1 MDVDFTHHNTWVLM
15 PAHWY
20 GSSNR
25 IDFLEIL
32 GPFPAKTQEVR
43 FSPRYSGLKSFIDGM
58 FDISRAINFC
68 HIILSL

>member
-1 MDVDFTHHNTWVLM
+1 MDVDFPHHNTLVLM
-15 PAHWY
+15 PAHWH
-20 GSSNR
+20 GSSNC

-43 FSPRYSGLKSFIDGM
+43 FSPRYSGLKSFGDGM
-58 FDISRAINFC
+58 FDISRATNSC

>member
-1 MDVDFTHHNTWVLM
+1 MDVDFTHHNTWVLT

-32 GPFPAKTQEVR
+32 GPFPAKTQEVC
-43 FSPRYSGLKSFIDGM
+43 FSPEYIGLKSFTDGIPY
-58 FDISRAINFC
+58 ISRGIDSC
-68 HIILSL
+68 QIILSL